1 MEGRR
6 FLLPFVILLG
16 KGNNRLNKPNMLDMI
31 SGNNEKKCNF
41 VVEKPKTCFGTHC
54 ELIGYE

>member
-31 SGNNEKKCNF
+31 NGNNEKKCKF
-41 VVEKPKTCFGTHC
+41 VVKMRESLFGTHC
-54 ELIGYE
+54 D